1 MRPYMTNMTNATPP
15 RPCLVLRVGITGTR
29 VLPQD
34 ERQRQVLRD
43 NVAAV
48 LRSVRQEVTRIAAD
62 PRAQQAYAIKPPVL
76 VLVSPLAEG
85 ADRLVADIATSPDH
99 GYALR
104 VAMPFQQDN
113 YEADFLS
120 KDGPPDSLSEFRTLL
135 ARAASV
141 LQLDGGRDDPQHDR
155 YDEARSYE
163 AVGRFVVRNCDLVI
177 AIWDG
182 KPGKGRGGTADT
194 VQFSADFGPAVWW
207 IHAERDQPPVWIA
220 DAQDLRYPKPDND
233 AAAKLRAYLE
243 HLILPPEYKPPRQK
257 TVPWIEHIADIGYR
271 PASPLRRWFE
281 EQNPHRPWWAHAHR
295 LLLKRA
301 AGCYEP
307 PWDDASHPEE
317 NKVAAVWHNLY
328 ALPDQCAADN
338 AARYR
343 SVYVQVFALASLALI
358 CAAISL
364 SVPGFFEHWHILA
377 ERGWHIVKQLA
388 TFAELVVLLII
399 LWLVVTNIRY
409 DWHQCWIDYRLLA
422 ELYRKQQALAVL
434 GWSLSGR
441 AVRALVEQQEE
452 TGGDRAAWVVWL
464 FAAMVRAAPVPTGVL
479 NYMVLERAR
488 RIVLRD
494 LVNEQITYHKGRFTQ
509 NERAEE
515 FFVKWGERL
524 FALVIIIVVIKL
536 FLLFWP
542 GADLWTTVLGLAAA
556 VVPTLAAASVGVR
569 AYAELELLARQSHT
583 MLSAMELGRRR
594 IENID
599 LTRPL
604 ASQELGTE
612 VYEVAIAML
621 QDVQGWVRLFRVKL
635 VEAG

>member
-1 MRPYMTNMTNATPP
+1 
-15 RPCLVLRVGITGTR
+15 
-29 VLPQD
+29 
-34 ERQRQVLRD
+34 
-43 NVAAV
+43 
-48 LRSVRQEVTRIAAD
+48 
-62 PRAQQAYAIKPPVL
+62 
-76 VLVSPLAEG
+76 
-85 ADRLVADIATSPDH
+85 
-99 GYALR
+99 
-104 VAMPFQQDN
+104 
-113 YEADFLS
+113 
-120 KDGPPDSLSEFRTLL
+120 
-135 ARAASV
+135 
-141 LQLDGGRDDPQHDR
+141 
-155 YDEARSYE
+155 
-163 AVGRFVVRNCDLVI
+163 
-177 AIWDG
+177 
-182 KPGKGRGGTADT
+182 
-194 VQFSADFGPAVWW
+194 
-207 IHAERDQPPVWIA
+207 
-220 DAQDLRYPKPDND
+220 
-233 AAAKLRAYLE
+233 
-243 HLILPPEYKPPRQK
+243 
-257 TVPWIEHIADIGYR
+257 
-271 PASPLRRWFE
+271 LRRSP
-281 EQNPHRPWWAHAHR
+281 NWW
-295 LLLKRA
+295 
-301 AGCYEP
+301 
-307 PWDDASHPEE
+307 
-317 NKVAAVWHNLY
+317 
-328 ALPDQCAADN
+328 
-338 AARYR
+338 
-343 SVYVQVFALASLALI
+343 
-358 CAAISL
+358 
-364 SVPGFFEHWHILA
+364 
-377 ERGWHIVKQLA
+377 
-388 TFAELVVLLII
+388 
-399 LWLVVTNIRY
+399 
-409 DWHQCWIDYRLLA
+409 CWIDYRLLA